1 MTDFV
6 RLGYYLHPTSYD
18 PPLGHAA
25 LDVYLSGPAQPE
37 RFFDTA
43 LTVFSVFDDGQAR
56 RMHVTHPAL
65 RPGLS
70 YQVLPGRFFLQA
82 HDGDRIEGI
91 CFGGKVTVD
100 SHAGYT
106 VCHLTSPA
114 PIFDFADAEDAMA
127 WLDVELEAEFA
138 RLRAQW
144 HGTEDEFDARLATLE
159 PQTLFVAAL
168 EMISQQWR
176 REQAAYYTD
185 EVADDLNSVRLAM
198 RALRNAGK
206 WPTAVPALRELM
218 GMEG

>member
-1 MTDFV
+1 MIDFA
-6 RLGYYLHPTSYD
+6 RLGYFLHPTAYD
-18 PPLGHAA
+18 PPLGHAG
-25 LDVYLSGPAQPE
+25 LDVYLFEPAQRE
-37 RFFDTA
+37 RFFDAA
-43 LTVFSVFDDGQAR
+43 LAVFNVFNNGQAQ

-91 CFGGKVTVD
+91 CFGGEVAVD
-100 SHAGYT
+100 NSDGYT

-127 WLDVELEAEFA
+127 WLDVELEAELA

-144 HGTEDEFDARLATLE
+144 HGTGEEFDAQLATLE
-159 PQTLFVAAL
+159 PQAVFVAAL
-168 EMISQQWR
+168 EMIRQQWR

-185 EVADDLNSVRLAM
+185 EVADDLNNVQQAM

-206 WPTAVPALRELM
+206 WPAAVPALRELM
-218 GMEG
+218 GMKG